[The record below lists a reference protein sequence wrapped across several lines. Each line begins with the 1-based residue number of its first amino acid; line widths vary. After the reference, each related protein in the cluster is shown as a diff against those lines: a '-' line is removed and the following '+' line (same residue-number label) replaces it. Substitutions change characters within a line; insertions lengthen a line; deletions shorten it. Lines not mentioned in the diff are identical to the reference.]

1 MKLIDIKP
9 HVISE
14 SSTPIHMT
22 MLLDEVRT
30 AGKITNMAQT
40 LIIAQLVQLFKF
52 SPVDNKND
60 LLQFQQAHSA
70 MKPRYVYEN
79 PTPKELIDDIKKLTD
94 KEQVTLAE
102 WLLKQLALIETA
114 EDMELYHNPQ
124 MELNKWIS
132 LVTKSQH

>member
-22 MLLDEVRT
+22 MLLDEVRQ
-30 AGKITNMAQT
+30 AGKITNTAQT
-40 LIIAQLVQLFKF
+40 VLIAQLVQLLKF
-52 SPVDNKND
+52 SPVDPKND
-60 LLQFQQAHSA
+60 ILQFQQAHSA

-79 PTPKELIDDIKKLTD
+79 PTPKELIDDIKALSGED
-94 KEQVTLAE
+94 QVKLAE
-102 WLLKQLALIETA
+102 WLLQQLAMIEA
-114 EDMELYHNPQ
+114 SEDMEIYYNPQ
-124 MELNKWIS
+124 MELTKWIH